1 MVKHCHSIH
10 FFSWF
15 STPKVHELEK
25 IKRMLEAQLQE
36 QKTQIEDLE
45 DELQSTEDARLRLE
59 VNMQALK
66 SQMEREAS
74 NREEHAE
81 EERRMLMKQVCVWVG
96 GCVCVFVGVCVC
108 SVGVATWN
116 VTMTQCCNSSWQL
129 RSIEVEL
136 DEERKQRNSAF
147 SNRKKLE
154 TELKA
159 MEQQVEMLNKIK
171 DDSARQLKKFQ
182 VRPLVNC

>member
-1 MVKHCHSIH
+1 M
-10 FFSWF
+10 
-15 STPKVHELEK
+15 
-25 IKRMLEAQLQE
+25 
-36 QKTQIEDLE
+36 
-45 DELQSTEDARLRLE
+45 
-59 VNMQALK
+59 
-66 SQMEREAS
+66 
-74 NREEHAE
+74 
-81 EERRMLMKQVCVWVG
+81 
-96 GCVCVFVGVCVC
+96 
-108 SVGVATWN
+108 
-116 VTMTQCCNSSWQL
+116 TMTQCCNSSWQL